1 MKKHEYLRDPE
12 VAAFVEW
19 MGANLGADSTRGH
32 GYVLPREQR
41 LWFRN
46 LADAFAL
53 YAWRFNFL
61 RLDGRRCSGM
71 SFAESK
77 AVLDVLQ
84 AQLRTALEAGDDA
97 LVRDAA
103 VEVVRWGGVAPHNE
117 EWLRVNKNGLAA
129 LIGRVRVAIGQQD
142 DAADFCPGLRFNAG
156 MTKVYSLLVDYFV
169 IYDSRVAAAL
179 AWFVAAWATETGRG
193 VVPALLQFVCMD
205 AKEAPNA
212 ARRKLRN
219 PRTDTLQFPPL
230 RNDPYAHMRWNLR
243 ASWIVEQLLQTQR
256 GTPFG
261 TGPDASRKL
270 EAALFMWGY
279 DLAEPAPAPVLGAA

>member
-156 MTKVYSLLVDYFV
+156 MTKVYSPMPTCAGTCGPAG
-169 IYDSRVAAAL
+169 SSSNCCKRS
-179 AWFVAAWATETGRG
+179 
-193 VVPALLQFVCMD
+193 VVRL
-205 AKEAPNA
+205 
-212 ARRKLRN
+212 
-219 PRTDTLQFPPL
+219 
-230 RNDPYAHMRWNLR
+230 
-243 ASWIVEQLLQTQR
+243 S
-256 GTPFG
+256 
-261 TGPDASRKL
+261 
-270 EAALFMWGY
+270 
-279 DLAEPAPAPVLGAA
+279 APARTPAANWRRRCSCGVTISRSQHRRRCWAQPSYRQPG

>member
-1 MKKHEYLRDPE
+1 MKKHDYLEEPE

-19 MGANLGADSTRGH
+19 MRGKLRADSARGH
-32 GYVLPREQR
+32 GYARPRKQP

-61 RLDGRRCSGM
+61 RLDGQRCSGM
-71 SFAESK
+71 SFVESK
-77 AVLDVLQ
+77 AVLDGLQ
-84 AQLRTALEAGDDA
+84 GRLRAALDAGDDA

-117 EWLRVNKNGLAA
+117 EWLRANKNGLAA
-129 LIGRVRVAIGQQD
+129 LIGRVRAAIGKQD
-142 DAADFCPGLRFNAG
+142 DAADFGPHLRFNAG
-156 MTKVYSLLVDYFV
+156 MTKVYSLLVDHFV

-179 AWFVAAWATETGRG
+179 AWFVAAWETETGRG
-193 VVPALLQFVCMD
+193 AVPGLLQFACMD
-205 AKEAPNA
+205 AKEAPQA
-212 ARRKLRN
+212 VRRKLRN
-219 PRTDTLQFPPL
+219 PRTDTMHFPPL
-230 RNDPYAHMRWNLR
+230 RNDPYVHMRWNLR
-243 ASWIVEQLLQTQR
+243 ASWIVEQLLETQP

-279 DLAEPAPAPVLGAA
+279 DLTQPAPALRAA